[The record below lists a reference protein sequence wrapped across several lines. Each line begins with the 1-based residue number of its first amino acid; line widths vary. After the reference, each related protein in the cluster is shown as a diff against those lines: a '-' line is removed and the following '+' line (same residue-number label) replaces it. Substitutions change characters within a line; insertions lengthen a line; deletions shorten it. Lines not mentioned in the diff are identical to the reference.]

1 MLGRSAAQGCLGH
14 GQGGEGRA
22 RLPPLVVVVATLAG
36 SAPRLPSSGGWP
48 VIAKGGAKLLLLQR
62 GREVQAAGD
71 TADDTASQAW
81 HLFERLRDNAL
92 LIRAAAVEGLSSANP
107 EVNTAIT
114 NILGRVVDALGDA
127 ARAIYLHIPAT
138 GYEHTSATQRGAAT
152 GYEHLCPAER
162 RCPLPTP
169 SWQGR
174 VTLGAG
180 APFSHVCV
188 CRSASIP
195 ASLARA
201 PGVHWALAAVHARLD
216 RDLADLH
223 RFIGLETW
231 RLVKGAGSDA
241 SVTVL
246 PEETAQQLAGLQQLA
261 NRACEIDVGVRGRPP
276 VG

>member
-1 MLGRSAAQGCLGH
+1 MCSSDL
-14 GQGGEGRA
+14 EGRA

-138 GYEHTSATQRGAAT
+138 GYEN
-152 GYEHLCPAER
+152 LCHAER
-162 RCPLPTP
+162 RCPLSTP

-261 NRACEIDVGVRGRPP
+261 NRACEIDVGVRGRPQ